1 MRLSIARARTRG
13 HGRGASWS
21 LDWENGRLARSMDS
35 PCAAHATDGT
45 SVVPVG
51 ALRGALTGKA
61 AILAAAARRDAS
73 PHHQALGTKHSALGT
88 NWDNGRPARCMGRIR
103 TVHGT
108 DETSVLPVKA
118 PRASTNWDGRDA
130 KPAT

>member
-1 MRLSIARARTRG
+1 MNDTSKSKTPRATDERFEARGRRTV
-13 HGRGASWS
+13 GRG
-21 LDWENGRLARSMDS
+21 
-35 PCAAHATDGT
+35 
-45 SVVPVG
+45 
-51 ALRGALTGKA
+51 
-61 AILAAAARRDAS
+61 RRAY
-73 PHHQALGTKHSALGT
+73 
-88 NWDNGRPARCMGRIR
+88 WDNGRPARCMGRTW

>member
-1 MRLSIARARTRG
+1 MNDTTKSKTPRATDERFVAR
-13 HGRGASWS
+13 GRRAVGCGRRPNW
-21 LDWENGRLARSMDS
+21 DNGRLARCMDR
-35 PCAAHATDGT
+35 T
-45 SVVPVG
+45 
-51 ALRGALTGKA
+51 
-61 AILAAAARRDAS
+61 
-73 PHHQALGTKHSALGT
+73 
-88 NWDNGRPARCMGRIR
+88 W